1 MTTKEPSNV
10 IKYEILISVE
20 QPEIEDYDN
29 LCVSNTFCFIK
40 LFLRCYVSLIYAI
53 NSICF
58 INFCFICYVSLVSA
72 GLFLIGIIILIL
84 SQYN

>member
-10 IKYEILISVE
+10 IDPEILISVE

-29 LCVSNTFCFIK
+29 LCVSNT
-40 LFLRCYVSLIYAI
+40 
-53 NSICF
+53 
-58 INFCFICYVSLVSA
+58 FCFICYVSLVSA